1 MEKNKK
7 TLDYMKL
14 TEKNREAETQ
24 EAVDTEKFNKT
35 KTQKLFR
42 DRNVNQSM
50 MEKILKFE
58 EDFAKI

>member
-14 TEKNREAETQ
+14 TEKNRDNDNVEV
-24 EAVDTEKFNKT
+24 VDVEKYNKT

-42 DRNVNQSM
+42 DNKTVN
-50 MEKILKFE
+50 
-58 EDFAKI
+58 